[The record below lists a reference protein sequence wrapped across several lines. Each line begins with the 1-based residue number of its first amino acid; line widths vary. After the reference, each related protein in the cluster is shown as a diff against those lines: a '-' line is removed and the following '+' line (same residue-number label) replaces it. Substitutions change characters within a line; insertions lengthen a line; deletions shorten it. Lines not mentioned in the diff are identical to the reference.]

1 MPENPTPTPADVEAL
16 MTRIREKSAA
26 IVIQQ
31 RKADTVGFK
40 SYGGALGLQALRKDR
55 QHLMGQLPP
64 LMLV

>member
-1 MPENPTPTPADVEAL
+1 MPENPTPDLQEL
-16 MTRIREKSAA
+16 MTRIQAKSAA

-55 QHLMGQLPP
+55 QHLQGQLPP
-64 LMLV
+64 LRLV